1 MALEILVTTN
11 RINRDPAGRD
21 LVAFLAENDARLGL
35 ADAVLYYDFPTYADY
50 EAVAYKP
57 DALLLSPAHGVV
69 AIRIGIEATR
79 GEWNAFDESL
89 GQFCSILIG
98 RLIKSRPLRKDRS
111 NLRFDVAP
119 LLYFPGGHAPNID
132 AESLVATSRQ
142 GFEDALN
149 GLSEAQDAP
158 LTMDQLSEAR
168 SVIEGAKA
176 LTRAQRRNVENPE
189 RTPIAAALAALEAEI
204 ANFDEHQRRAAL
216 VTIEGAQRIRGLAG
230 SGKTVI
236 LAMKAAHLHLT
247 NPDANILLT
256 FYTKSLRASLTT
268 LITRFFR
275 HYKDEDPDWDRVHI
289 RHGWG
294 GAKLE
299 GVYADACKRA
309 DRVPLD
315 FATAKAKSS
324 RDPFDFACR
333 SLLEANVVAPFYDYV
348 LIDEGQD
355 FPSGFYELCYSLAK
369 GARDR
374 KSIVW
379 AYDELQNIFNVKLRT
394 PEELFGTDP
403 DGEPR
408 VSLDRTAGR
417 LPAGATNDT
426 VLSKCYRNQR
436 QILVVAHAL
445 GFGIYAT
452 IVQLLE
458 SREHWED
465 VGYRVETDRYEVGQ
479 QISILRPQENSP
491 SSLQAPARTP
501 LIATQ
506 VAGNITEEL
515 QWVVEEIVD
524 FIAGGLNPE
533 DIMVVCLDDRNARDY
548 FRDLS
553 VALSRKKV
561 STNNIIAPYTEPP
574 FMIPG
579 HVTLSTVYRA
589 KGNEAAVVFAMGVDA
604 ANTLSRAG
612 RNVIFTALTRTK
624 GWLRVSGI
632 GQRATRL
639 VAEIARAEQEF
650 PRLKFRMPDLE
661 QVEMIQ
667 RDLSEKQAKLHK
679 IREEYVQRLRDEGFD
694 EEEINDAIFEAKDGR
709 SKVSKKHR

>member
-21 LVAFLAENDARLGL
+21 LVAFLRDNADRLGL
-35 ADAVLYYDFPTYADY
+35 ANAVLYYDFPTYADY
-50 EAVAYKP
+50 ETVAHKP
-57 DALLLSPAHGVV
+57 DALLLSAGHGIV
-69 AIRIGIEATR
+69 AIRIGLEAAR
-79 GEWNAFDESL
+79 GEWSAFDESI

-98 RLIKSRPLRKDRS
+98 RLLKSRLLRRDRS
-111 NLRFDVAP
+111 KLRFDVAP
-119 LLYFPGGHAPNID
+119 LLYFPGGHAPRIEP
-132 AESLVATSRQ
+132 ESLVATSRQ
-142 GFEDALN
+142 GFEDVLAE
-149 GLSEAQDAP
+149 LSAAQQTP
-158 LTMDQLSEAR
+158 LSSDQLAEAR

-176 LTRAQRRNVENPE
+176 LTRPQKRKVENPDQ
-189 RTPIAAALAALEAEI
+189 TPVAAALATLEAEI
-204 ANFDEHQRRAAL
+204 ANFDEHQRRAAI

-247 NPDANILLT
+247 NPDAHILLT
-256 FYTKSLRASLTT
+256 FYTKSLRASLMA

-275 HYKDEDPDWDRVHI
+275 HYKDEDPDWDRIHI

-294 GAKLE
+294 SAKLD

-309 DRVPLD
+309 ERVPLN
-315 FATAKAKSS
+315 FAAAKAKSS
-324 RDPFDFACR
+324 NAPFDFACR
-333 SLLEANVVAPFYDYV
+333 SLLESNVVAPFYDHV

-355 FPSGFYELCYSLAK
+355 FPSAFYQLCYALAK
-369 GARDR
+369 GDRDR
-374 KSIVW
+374 KSIIW
-379 AYDELQNIFNVKLRT
+379 AYDELQNIFSVKLRT

-408 VSLDRTAGR
+408 ISLDRSAGR
-417 LPAGATNDT
+417 LPAGASNDT

-436 QILVVAHAL
+436 EVLVVAHAL
-445 GFGIYAT
+445 GFGIYAD

-465 VGYRVETDRYEVGQ
+465 VGYRVETDRYDVGQ

-491 SSLQAPARTP
+491 SSLPVPAETP

-506 VAGNITEEL
+506 VAGNIAEEL
-515 QWVVEEIVD
+515 QWVADEIED

-533 DIMVVCLDDRNARDY
+533 DIMVVCLDDWHARDY

-553 VALSRKKV
+553 VALAKKKIR
-561 STNNIIAPYTEPP
+561 SNNIIAPYTEPP
-574 FMIPG
+574 FTIPG

-589 KGNEAAVVFAMGVDA
+589 KGNESAGVFAVGVDA
-604 ANTLSRAG
+604 ANTKSRSG
-612 RNVIFTALTRTK
+612 RNMIFTALTRTK

-632 GQRATRL
+632 GARATRL
-639 VAEIARAEQEF
+639 VAEIAKAQREF
-650 PRLKFRMPDLE
+650 PRLRFRLPDLQ
-661 QVEMIQ
+661 QVELIQ
-667 RDLSEKQAKLHK
+667 RDLSEKQARLHK
-679 IREEYVQRLRDEGFD
+679 IREEYVKRLRDEGFD
-694 EEEINDAIFEAKDGR
+694 EEEISDVIFEAKDGR
-709 SKVSKKHR
+709 SKRSAKHR

>member
-21 LVAFLAENDARLGL
+21 LVAFLRDNEEQLGL
-35 ADAVLYYDFPTYADY
+35 TDAVLYYDFPTYADY
-50 EAVAYKP
+50 DTVAHKP
-57 DALLLSPAHGVV
+57 DALLLSAAHGVV

-79 GEWNAFDESL
+79 GEWRAFDESL
-89 GQFCSILIG
+89 DQFCSILIG
-98 RLIKSRPLRKDRS
+98 RLLKSRLLRRDRS

-119 LLYFPGGHAPNID
+119 LLYFPGGHAPNIE
-132 AESLVATSRQ
+132 AESRVATSRQ
-142 GFEDALN
+142 GLEDVL
-149 GLSEAQDAP
+149 GELSAAQDTP
-158 LTMDQLSEAR
+158 LAEDQLAEAR

-176 LTRAQRRNVENPE
+176 LTRPQKRNVDNPE

-204 ANFDEHQRRAAL
+204 ANFDEHQRRAAI

-247 NPDANILLT
+247 NPDAHILVT
-256 FYTKSLRASLTT
+256 FYTKSLRASLKAM
-268 LITRFFR
+268 ITRFFR
-275 HYKDEDPDWDRVHI
+275 NYRDEDPDWDSIHI

-294 GAKLE
+294 GATLE

-309 DRVPLD
+309 DRVPLN
-315 FATAKAKSS
+315 FAAAKASS
-324 RDPFDFACR
+324 SADPFDFACR
-333 SLLEANVVAPFYDYV
+333 SLLDANVVAPFYDHV

-355 FPSGFYELCYSLAK
+355 FPSGFYQLCYALAK

-374 KSIVW
+374 KSIIW
-379 AYDELQNIFNVKLRT
+379 AYDELQNIFNVRLRT

-408 VSLDRTAGR
+408 ISLDRTSGR
-417 LPAGATNDT
+417 LPAGASNDT

-436 QILVVAHAL
+436 EVLVVAHAL
-445 GFGIYAT
+445 GFGIYST

-465 VGYRVETDRYEVGQ
+465 VGYRVETDQYEVGER
-479 QISILRPQENSP
+479 ISILRPQENSP
-491 SSLQAPARTP
+491 SSLQVPPRTP

-506 VAGNITEEL
+506 VASTIVEEL

-524 FIAGGLNPE
+524 FIAGGLNAE
-533 DIMVVCLDDRNARDY
+533 DIMVVCLDDRHARDY

-553 VALSRKKV
+553 VALARKKI

-574 FMIPG
+574 FTIPG

-589 KGNEAAVVFAMGVDA
+589 KGNESAVVFAMGVDA
-604 ANTLSRAG
+604 ASTLSRAG

-632 GQRATRL
+632 GVRATRL
-639 VAEIARAEQEF
+639 VAEIAKAQEQF
-650 PRLKFRMPDLE
+650 PRLKFRMPDLQ

-667 RDLSEKQAKLHK
+667 RDLSEKQAKLHRL
-679 IREEYVQRLRDEGFD
+679 REEFAQRLRDEGFD
-694 EEEINDAIFEAKDGR
+694 EEEISEAIFEAKDGR
-709 SKVSKKHR
+709 PKRSKKHR

>member
-1 MALEILVTTN
+1 LT
-11 RINRDPAGRD
+11 
-21 LVAFLAENDARLGL
+21 
-35 ADAVLYYDFPTYADY
+35 DAVLYYDFPTYADY
-50 EAVAYKP
+50 EAAAYKP
-57 DALLLSPAHGVV
+57 DALLLSPVHGVV

-79 GEWNAFDESL
+79 REWNGFDESL

-98 RLIKSRPLRKDRS
+98 RLLKSRPLRRDRS
-111 NLRFDVAP
+111 HLRFDVAP
-119 LLYFPGGHAPNID
+119 LLYFPGGHAPNINP
-132 AESLVATSRQ
+132 ESHVATSHQ
-142 GFEDALN
+142 GFEHVLDE
-149 GLSEAQDAP
+149 LSEAQEAP
-158 LTMDQLSEAR
+158 LTEDQLSEAR

-176 LTRAQRRNVENPE
+176 LTRPQKRNVENPE
-189 RTPIAAALAALEAEI
+189 RTPIAAALAGLEAEI

-256 FYTKSLRASLTT
+256 FYTKSLRTSLTT

-275 HYKDEDPDWDRVHI
+275 HYKDEDPDWDRIHI

-299 GVYADACKRA
+299 GVYADACKRS
-309 DRVPLD
+309 DRVPLN
-315 FATAKAKSS
+315 FATAKARSS

-333 SLLEANVVAPFYDYV
+333 SLLEANVVTPFYDYV

-355 FPSGFYELCYSLAK
+355 FPSGFYELCYALAK

-394 PEELFGTDP
+394 PEELFGNDP

-436 QILVVAHAL
+436 QVLVVAHAL
-445 GFGIYAT
+445 GFGIYAN

-491 SSLQAPARTP
+491 SSLQVPARAP
-501 LIATQ
+501 LITTQ
-506 VAGNITEEL
+506 VAGDIVEEL
-515 QWVVEEIVD
+515 KWVTDEIVD

-533 DIMVVCLDDRNARDY
+533 DIMVVCLDDRHARDY

-553 VALSRKKV
+553 VALSRKKI

-574 FMIPG
+574 FTIPG

-604 ANTLSRAG
+604 ASTLSRAG

-639 VAEIARAEQEF
+639 VAEIAKAEREF

-709 SKVSKKHR
+709 SKTSKKHR